1 MNLDNLVKEMKDTDK
16 LICPYCSVVALFNF
30 SKPKAVSKI
39 EIREA
44 ACQGC
49 REVIVQIRTVDY
61 ELTPR
66 SALGGY
72 KTTKNCE
79 KWQIVWPRERA
90 VCVHDKV
97 PDEIKMDL
105 NKALTI
111 TDISPD
117 AAAGLTR
124 RALERIL
131 RKYVKLKG
139 KNLDSLITAS
149 KEVLHPRVFAVLDA
163 VRMTGNFG
171 AHLKEDA
178 QTEELFFVEK
188 EEALFAIEA
197 VNALASEWFIHR
209 IENEELLHK
218 IESKTQRTRKNQT
231 LSQ

>member
-1 MNLDNLVKEMKDTDK
+1 MNSNNLIKIMKNTEQ
-16 LICPYCSVVALFNF
+16 LICPYCSSVALFNF
-30 SKPKAVSKI
+30 SQPKEALKI

-49 REVIVQIRTVDY
+49 GELIVQIRKVDY
-61 ELTPR
+61 ELTPK
-66 SALGGY
+66 SAFGGY
-72 KTTKNCE
+72 KATKNCE
-79 KWQIVWPRERA
+79 TWQIVWPREQT
-90 VCVHDKV
+90 VCTHERI

-105 NKALTI
+105 NKAFTI

-124 RALERIL
+124 RALEPIL
-131 RKYVKLKG
+131 RKYVKLQG
-139 KNLDSLITAS
+139 QNLDSLITAS

-163 VRMTGNFG
+163 VRKTGNFG

-188 EEALFAIEA
+188 EEALLAIEA
-197 VNALASEWFIHR
+197 VVDLVSEWFIHR
-209 IENEELLHK
+209 IEDEEFLHK

-231 LSQ
+231 LIQ